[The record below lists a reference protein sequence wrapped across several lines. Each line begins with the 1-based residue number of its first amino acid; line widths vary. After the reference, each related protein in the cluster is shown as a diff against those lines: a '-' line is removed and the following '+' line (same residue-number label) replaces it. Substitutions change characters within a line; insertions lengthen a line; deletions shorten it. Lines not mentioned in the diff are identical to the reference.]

1 MAAMNRM
8 SMAQQ
13 LNEQIDGESILD
25 GILGEVANSK
35 SAFSGVGAE
44 VAAASLAKSKIATD
58 ESRAKGLVAKKNA
71 SKAVEAAFTNPDAS
85 DARDIFAIMKADE
98 TNNKAELDA
107 DREARI
113 IKARAVAPVDV
124 DTSAAR
130 KSNNYKRAKDA
141 IDENNSKVVSEQD
154 QTYLDTGKLIE
165 EAPLGNMNS
174 TFVEDEFTGPD
185 DMPYG
190 DGPVSGGLMNRPPKA
205 RPLSVELAVPARGIL
220 DRIAVGEGNR
230 PELLE
235 KYQGELKIGTT
246 PYDMVYNYGR
256 TLAPSQPVSG
266 MTLAEL
272 AKYQTDLIEATKG
285 KVKVDGKEDPD
296 KGTSAAGKYQV
307 VRDSLF
313 GKGGSAENPV
323 KEPPSWAYKLKLKP
337 GDIFDATLQER
348 IGRLALRETGYDNW
362 MKGEKDEAK
371 MLKRISDIW
380 ASFEGSDAGQFEGE
394 APTKKA
400 DIEQFLKQVRP
411 KGSK

>member
-13 LNEQIDGESILD
+13 LNEQMDGESLLD
-25 GILGEVANSK
+25 GILEEVANAK
-35 SAFSGVGAE
+35 SAFSGVGKE
-44 VAAASLAKSKIATD
+44 VAADSLAQSKTNTA
-58 ESRAKGLVAKKNA
+58 EARAKGLVARKNA
-71 SKAVEAAFTNPDAS
+71 SNVVKEAFTDPNAS
-85 DARDIFAIMKADE
+85 YARDIFSLMKADE
-98 TNNKAELDA
+98 TNNKTELDA

-113 IKARAVAPVDV
+113 IKASSVVPVATN
-124 DTSAAR
+124 TSTAR
-130 KSNNYKRAKDA
+130 KSNNYKIAKDA
-141 IDENNSKVVSEQD
+141 IDASKNRVVSEKD
-154 QTYLDTGKLIE
+154 ETYLNTSKLIE

-220 DRIAVGEGNR
+220 ERIAVGEGNR

-235 KYQGELKIGTT
+235 KYQGKLKIGTT
-246 PYDMVYNYGR
+246 PYDMVFNYGR

-266 MTLAEL
+266 MTLTEL

-285 KVKVDGKEDPD
+285 TIKVDGKIDPD

-362 MKGEKDEAK
+362 MKGKKDEAK
-371 MLKRISDIW
+371 MLLRISDIW